1 VSVSSE
7 AEALQLL
14 ADLFRPALQLARPSP
29 FTFSQRVIE
38 TFGEKAVAIIVN
50 ANEPDDMAAAI
61 VRTAPELAPI
71 EEFIAEVADMLDAAY
86 AQDEQ
91 PQESAP

>member
-1 VSVSSE
+1 
-7 AEALQLL
+7 
-14 ADLFRPALQLARPSP
+14 
-29 FTFSQRVIE
+29 
-38 TFGEKAVAIIVN
+38 
-50 ANEPDDMAAAI
+50 